1 MELDVL
7 VRHDRA
13 KLYIET
19 VLPLDDPCI
28 PSIFIEK
35 DKKYFQTMAEICQHL
50 LSDVFIE
57 TYEYCCCS
65 SCNQYE

>member
-19 VLPLDDPCI
+19 VLPLDDRYI

-35 DKKYFQTMAEICQHL
+35 DTK
-50 LSDVFIE
+50 
-57 TYEYCCCS
+57 
-65 SCNQYE
+65 

>member
-1 MELDVL
+1 MELDVR

-35 DKKYFQTMAEICQHL
+35 DTK
-50 LSDVFIE
+50 
-57 TYEYCCCS
+57 
-65 SCNQYE
+65 

>member
-28 PSIFIEK
+28 PSIFMSK
-35 DKKYFQTMAEICQHL
+35 DTKSLQNVAEICQ
-50 LSDVFIE
+50 FF
-57 TYEYCCCS
+57 
-65 SCNQYE
+65 